1 MVLWVQKMRNAESLP
16 SWHLKTY
23 RKNGNRK
30 RKLTF
35 IKHIPLIKIRDQEEG
50 NMGRLHIIFDIKNRF
65 LQFDVTQNFPEGQ
78 KKMERISGFLWL
90 RPGKCHLIRIVLIT
104 LLVNTWFIHQ
114 GDFERDPGGQFIEF
128 GHSHL
133 QESRT

>member
-16 SWHLKTY
+16 SLRLQTY

-50 NMGRLHIIFDIKNRF
+50 NMGRLHIICDINNRF
-65 LQFDVTQNFPEGQ
+65 LQFDATQNFPEG
-78 KKMERISGFLWL
+78 
-90 RPGKCHLIRIVLIT
+90 
-104 LLVNTWFIHQ
+104 
-114 GDFERDPGGQFIEF
+114 
-128 GHSHL
+128 
-133 QESRT
+133 